1 MNNVGELRQFCK
13 SQSHTDSYNANRIVN
28 KYFALGSRTPVLMT
42 VLAIQEMASILRSF
56 SATKLKMLMH
66 FICIVFEV

>member
-1 MNNVGELRQFCK
+1 M
-13 SQSHTDSYNANRIVN
+13 HTDSYNANHIVS
-28 KYFALGSRTPVLMT
+28 KCFALGIRTPVLTT
-42 VLAIQEMASILRSF
+42 VLAIQERCSFLRSF

>member
-1 MNNVGELRQFCK
+1 MFCK
-13 SQSHTDSYNANRIVN
+13 SQTHTDSYNANHTVS
-28 KYFALGSRTPVLMT
+28 KCFALGISTPVRMT
-42 VLAIQEMASILRSF
+42 VLAIQEMSLFLRPF